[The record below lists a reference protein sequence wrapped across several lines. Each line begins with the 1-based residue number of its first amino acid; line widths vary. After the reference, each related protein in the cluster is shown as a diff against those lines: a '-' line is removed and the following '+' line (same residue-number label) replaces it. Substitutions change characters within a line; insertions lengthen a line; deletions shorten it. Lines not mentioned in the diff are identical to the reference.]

1 MQKKVVEYKEEKI
14 MLVGIL
20 SMQRIVN
27 YGSFMQAYSLKKMV
41 ESLGHKVIFID
52 YRTNVLVED
61 RDNSKKKKDL
71 FYQEIKDGVK
81 FHILRKYGEQQ
92 KKFIECYS
100 TLGISKYK
108 VYNKKVDVLI
118 VGSDEVFNCT
128 QRNPKVGFAVDFFGE
143 NSKAKKLI
151 TYAASFGSTTYE
163 KICFFNIEQQIK
175 RDLNRFA
182 AISVRDQ
189 NSYNIIKKLCN
200 RESIL
205 NLDPVLVS
213 GVEKEAWK
221 EPTLK
226 GYVIVYGYANRFSGD
241 EKKEI
246 TRFAHK
252 NGLKTISL
260 CDYQDFCDWH
270 IVCRPD
276 EILGYF
282 KNADYIVTDTFH
294 GTIFSVIYHKQFG
307 VFCRAKS
314 NTGSTNQEKLL
325 DLLNRLH
332 LEKQL
337 IEDAER
343 IEDVLQHKIN
353 YEGVDLIRES
363 EKSKSINY
371 LRNNLSVSKER

>member
-1 MQKKVVEYKEEKI
+1 

-20 SMQRIVN
+20 SMQKIVN

-41 ESLGHKVIFID
+41 ESLGHRVVFVD
-52 YRTNVLVED
+52 YKTNVLIED
-61 RDNSKKKKDL
+61 RNDKKKKKEL
-71 FYQEIKDGVK
+71 FYQEIKDSIK

-92 KKFIECYS
+92 KKFVECYPL
-100 TLGISKYK
+100 LGISKFKAYHT
-108 VYNKKVDVLI
+108 KVDVLI

-128 QRNPKVGFAVDFFGE
+128 QRNPKVGFALDFFGE

-175 RDLNRFA
+175 RDLNRFSV
-182 AISVRDQ
+182 ISVRDQ

-200 RESIL
+200 REPIL

-213 GVEKEAWK
+213 GVEKESWK

-226 GYVIVYGYANRFSGD
+226 NYMIVYGYANRFSDD

-246 TRFAHK
+246 IRFAHK
-252 NGLKTISL
+252 NGLITISL
-260 CDYQDFCDWH
+260 CDYQDFCDQH

-307 VFCRAKS
+307 TFCRVKS

-325 DLLNRLH
+325 DLLVRLH

-337 IEDAER
+337 IKDVGKIR
-343 IEDVLQHKIN
+343 DVLQHEIDYKN
-353 YEGVDLIRES
+353 VDLIRKS
-363 EKSKSINY
+363 EMSKSMNY
-371 LRNNLSVSKER
+371 LRDNLSVSKER